1 MIPRA
6 EAIALW
12 EKASGL
18 KADPAALHWWEIF
31 ASLKGAA
38 IWISAAREY
47 AEGRNIDP
55 INAFSGWFCLAF
67 HNKVLA
73 DRLSAEAQA

>member
-1 MIPRA
+1 MLPRA
-6 EAIALW
+6 EAIAIW

-18 KADPAALHWWEIF
+18 KADPKALHWWEIF

-47 AEGRNIDP
+47 EEGRNIDP
-55 INAFSGWFCLAF
+55 VNAFSGWYCLSV
-67 HNKVLA
+67 HNRVLA
-73 DRLSAEAQA
+73 ERLAAEIGA